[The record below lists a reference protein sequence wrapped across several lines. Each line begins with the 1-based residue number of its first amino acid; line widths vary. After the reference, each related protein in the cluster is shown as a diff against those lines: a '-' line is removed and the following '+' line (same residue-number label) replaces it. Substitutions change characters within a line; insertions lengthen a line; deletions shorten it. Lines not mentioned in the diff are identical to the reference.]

1 MKQLPRAAE
10 QALTLRTAEFLRRD
24 GRRRSGGRWSQDASA
39 GSVGGRGPAAGTLRS
54 PTRRACTRGCCDE
67 GPGVRRPRIRA
78 GLLSIEDGQTLRAD
92 RLAIR
97 TPVVFQ
103 VADGQMQ
110 QGWAGVRLYGS
121 TKVGVIGK
129 DVAAVAAAPA
139 GQPDAHA
146 ENHAVLDEPQAA
158 TAKIMGREAPVAVA
172 AAATLCVTLTIGTRT
187 HHGLVVFL
195 DFAFSCG

>member
-24 GRRRSGGRWSQDASA
+24 GADEAVAGGGRMLPLDQLAA
-39 GSVGGRGPAAGTLRS
+39 VGQRGTLRAQ
-54 PTRRACTRGCCDE
+54 PGEHAPE
-67 GPGVRRPRIRA
+67 GAVMKGREFVA

-110 QGWAGVRLYGS
+110 QGWAGVAL
-121 TKVGVIGK
+121 I
-129 DVAAVAAAPA
+129 
-139 GQPDAHA
+139 
-146 ENHAVLDEPQAA
+146 
-158 TAKIMGREAPVAVA
+158 REYESR
-172 AAATLCVTLTIGTRT
+172 GDR
-187 HHGLVVFL
+187 
-195 DFAFSCG
+195 

>member
-24 GRRRSGGRWSQDASA
+24 GADEAVAGGVRMLPLDQLAA
-39 GSVGGRGPAAGTLRS
+39 VGQRGTLRAQ
-54 PTRRACTRGCCDE
+54 PGEHAPEGAVMKGREFVARGY
-67 GPGVRRPRIRA
+67 GA

-110 QGWAGVRLYGS
+110 QGWAGVAL
-121 TKVGVIGK
+121 I
-129 DVAAVAAAPA
+129 
-139 GQPDAHA
+139 
-146 ENHAVLDEPQAA
+146 
-158 TAKIMGREAPVAVA
+158 REYESR
-172 AAATLCVTLTIGTRT
+172 GDR
-187 HHGLVVFL
+187 
-195 DFAFSCG
+195 